1 MLSNHL
7 LTINGKE
14 PFFYVFGGQD
24 RLNILRSDTGISM
37 DNSSIP
43 TCRGRGALVEVS
55 GSVSMRI
62 IARRGVKFER
72 NGN

>member
-1 MLSNHL
+1 LIRGSVIKKL
-7 LTINGKE
+7 EFK
-14 PFFYVFGGQD
+14 VGG
-24 RLNILRSDTGISM
+24 
-37 DNSSIP
+37 
-43 TCRGRGALVEVS
+43 RGRGALVEVS